1 MLAPSEDNSL
11 VWDSQIRIKD
21 CYVKC
26 KIDTDD
32 EVEFFFDFEVY
43 EKGKYGFLIQYTI
56 KIRFGHQNVSMITC
70 EFINYFS
77 TKRARE
83 IVEAKAKEIMQEIN
97 SVCKGTLLEG
107 QEKEIKKFIDQ
118 YFNFSI

>member
-1 MLAPSEDNSL
+1 MLASSEDDSL
-11 VWDSQIRIKD
+11 VWDSQICIKD
-21 CYVKC
+21 CHVKC
-26 KIDTDD
+26 KIYNDD
-32 EVEFFFDFEVY
+32 EVEFYFFFEVY
-43 EKGKYGFLIQYTI
+43 ENGKDGFLIQHTI
-56 KIRFGHQNVSMITC
+56 EIRFGRQNVSMNTC

-107 QEKEIKKFIDQ
+107 QEKEIKQFIEQ
-118 YFNFSI
+118 HFNFSI